1 MKTKILLL
9 ALSIFMISCKKDNEP
24 IIRPIETTTAQTR
37 SSSIE
42 FKYPGV
48 VAPEKEAFL
57 SFRVSGPIEKF
68 NVEVGSFVKKGSV
81 IAQMDQR
88 DYNLQLEAF
97 KNKSIAAKNSYEA
110 AKVVSENARKQFERV
125 DSLYR
130 QKVLPKKTYD
140 EVLAG
145 VKAARASELATY
157 AIYQEAT
164 QGVLNS
170 ENQLKDT
177 SLTAPYDGYI
187 QKKLADVGT
196 VAGAG
201 IPVVSISSLIN
212 NKVKINVSEKDL
224 NRFSEIEKATFNY
237 DGKELPLKLAD
248 VGRAKSTTNL
258 TYPVTLYFIEENN
271 IPSDSQ
277 GTVKIYFKSED
288 NQGYSIPCEALFEK
302 DSLPNVW
309 VYQDGVVNSKEVKVI
324 KPYYDGQVIITGINT
339 GDKIVTKGVHELSQG
354 QRVNLLEPTSET
366 NIGNLL

>member
-9 ALSIFMISCKKDNEP
+9 ALSLFMVSCQKDNEP
-24 IIRPIETTTAQTR
+24 IIRPVEAVTVQSR
-37 SSSIE
+37 PSSIE
-42 FKYPGV
+42 FQYPGI

-88 DYNLQLEAF
+88 DYKLQLEAF

-110 AKVVSENARKQFERV
+110 AKAVSENAKKQFERV
-125 DSLYR
+125 DTLYK

-145 VKAARASELATY
+145 VKAAKASELATY
-157 AIYQEAT
+157 AIYQEAS

-177 SLTAPYDGYI
+177 TLVAPYDGYI
-187 QKKLADVGT
+187 QKKFSDVGAI
-196 VAGAG
+196 AGAG
-201 IPVVSISSLIN
+201 LPVVSISSLIN
-212 NKVKINVSEKDL
+212 NKIKINVSEKDL
-224 NRFSEIEKATFNY
+224 NRFNEMEKATFNY
-237 DGKELPLKLAD
+237 NNEEFPLKLAD

-258 TYPVTLYFIEENN
+258 TYPVTLYFLENNN
-271 IPSDSQ
+271 IPADSQ
-277 GTVKIYFKSED
+277 GTVKIYFKEE
-288 NQGYSIPCEALFEK
+288 NTQGYSIPCESLFEK
-302 DSLPNVW
+302 DSVPNVW
-309 VYQDGVVNSKEVKVI
+309 IYKDGNVTSKEI
-324 KPYYDGQVIITGINT
+324 KIIKSYYDGQIIITGVNV

-354 QRVNLLEPTSET
+354 QKVNLLEPFSKT
-366 NIGNLL
+366 NVGNLL